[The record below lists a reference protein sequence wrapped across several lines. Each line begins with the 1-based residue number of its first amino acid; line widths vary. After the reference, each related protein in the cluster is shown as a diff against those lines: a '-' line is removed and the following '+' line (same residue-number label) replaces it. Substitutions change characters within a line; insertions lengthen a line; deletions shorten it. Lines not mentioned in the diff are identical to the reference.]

1 MNLIT
6 RTLLVATLP
15 CALGFTTALQDRY
28 FVSAGV
34 PIRYVE
40 AGAGEP
46 VVLVHGYTSNIEE
59 QWMATGVFARLSQH
73 YRVIAFDARGH
84 GKSGKPHDPAE
95 YGPEMARDVV
105 RLLDHLD
112 LPQAHIVGY
121 SMGAHIVAQLL
132 TMSPQRFITATL
144 GGASGRRNWTAE
156 DERRVEVEAAEMEK
170 GELASQ
176 ILRLRPPGDPAPSP
190 DEIAALSAKILTGRD
205 PRALAA
211 VRRSNRDQVVTE
223 VQMAS
228 VRVPTLGIV
237 GSDDPYLADF
247 RALARVMPQLELV
260 VIDGATHGSAP
271 AHPELTRAMLAFLA
285 AAKQSRKKV
294 NTVPFR
300 LELARQA
307 EPPWIGA
314 FSRPVAS
321 CAAARA

>member
-6 RTLLVATLP
+6 RTLLIATLP
-15 CALGFTTALQDRY
+15 CTLGLTTALQDRY

-40 AGAGEP
+40 AGVGDP

-105 RLLDHLD
+105 RLLAHLD
-112 LPQAHIVGY
+112 LPQ
-121 SMGAHIVAQLL
+121 AHIVAQLL

-176 ILRLRPPGDPAPSP
+176 ILRLRPPGEPAPSP

-223 VQMAS
+223 AQMAS
-228 VRVPTLGIV
+228 VKVPTLGIV

-247 RALARVMPQLELV
+247 RALAHVMPQLELV
-260 VIDGATHGSAP
+260 VIDGATHGSTP

-294 NTVPFR
+294 NTVPLR
-300 LELARQA
+300 LGLA
-307 EPPWIGA
+307 G
-314 FSRPVAS
+314 
-321 CAAARA
+321 